1 MKVVSAMG
9 LALALAAPLSLHA
22 QESLV
27 GTYSGSFLFPG
38 ARGDTPHGVTLVVAS
53 VEGTAVKGTVQL
65 NTRAACAG
73 DYPMQGRFTD
83 NKLVLRGKG
92 GKAGDCPLLLNLVP
106 EGNKLVGMVGDKYQI
121 ELRK

>member
-9 LALALAAPLSLHA
+9 LALALAAPVSLHA

-38 ARGDTPHGVTLVVAS
+38 ERGDTPLGVTLVVAS

-65 NTRAACAG
+65 NSRGACAG
-73 DYPMQGRFTD
+73 DYSMQGRLAD

-92 GKAGDCPLLLNLVP
+92 GKAGDCPLVLSLVP
-106 EGNKLVGMVGDKYQI
+106 EGTKLVGMVGDKYQI